1 MCCRDKLEPKPA
13 DPQVM
18 LALDHLAAMY
28 EQLHTL
34 QRCSTRAGHWVNEA
48 FVVRLWAVLEAHD
61 VVDGV
66 KSIDGSLPGSRRVDL
81 CRRLRQKIAHATG
94 RINDEDSRRL
104 DREIRQEFRLGN
116 QESLFSGTFI
126 LSKDTVLGPMY
137 QACRDDSLALLDAE
151 AHGYVTD
158 ADLGGQAFT

>member
-1 MCCRDKLEPKPA
+1 
-13 DPQVM
+13 M
-18 LALDHLAAMY
+18 LALDHPAAMY

-34 QRCSTRAGHWVNEA
+34 QRCNTRAGHWVNEA

-66 KSIDGSLPGSRRVDL
+66 KSIDSSLPGSRRVDL